1 MDLKG
6 KVAIITGSGAG
17 IGEEA
22 ALKFAAEGVRV
33 CCNSVTDSAA
43 KVAEKI
49 RAAGGEAIFVKAD
62 VSLPKDAEKL
72 IAETVKNFGGI
83 DILVNNAG
91 TVIPGTLENT
101 TLADWEKTLA
111 VNITGVFLVSQAA
124 LPYLKKT
131 KGTIIN
137 TASVV
142 SLKGVKDRFAYTA
155 SKGAVSAMSRAMA
168 TDLLQTGIRVNCVCP
183 GTTMTPSL
191 EQRLSRFPDYEKAKA
206 DFIARQPMGR
216 LGEAR
221 EIADA
226 IIFLAQ
232 ATFCTGAE
240 LSVDGGMTM

>member
-22 ALKFAAEGVRV
+22 ALKFAAMGVKV

-49 RAAGGEAIFVKAD
+49 RGQGGEAIFVQAD
-62 VSLPKDAEKL
+62 VSQPKDVEKL

-91 TVIPGTLENT
+91 IVLSGTVENT
-101 TLADWEKTLA
+101 TPDDWEKTLA
-111 VNITGVFLVSQAA
+111 VNVKGVFLVSQAA

-131 KGTIIN
+131 RGTIIN
-137 TASVV
+137 TSSVV
-142 SLKGVKDRFAYTA
+142 ALKGLKDRFAYTA
-155 SKGAVSAMSRAMA
+155 SKGAVSAMSRSMA
-168 TDLLQTGIRVNCVCP
+168 ADLLEAGIRVNCLCP
-183 GTTMTPSL
+183 GTTYTPSL
-191 EQRLSRFPDYEKAKA
+191 EQRFKKFPDYEKAKA
-206 DFIARQPMGR
+206 NFIARQPMGR
-216 LGEAR
+216 LGEAC
-221 EIADA
+221 ELADA
-226 IIFLAQ
+226 IVYLAQ
-232 ATFCTGAE
+232 ATFCTGTE